1 MKKSLVAVGVV
12 AALGVVWT
20 AGAWFTGKQMEARF
34 ADMIAQTNAQL
45 NSTAPEAALALS
57 YQNYQRGLFSS
68 HLQLVIQPAAGK
80 ESPWLKPGQQVVFDE
95 NVDHGPF
102 PLAQLKSFNLLPA
115 MASVSSTLVNNEVS
129 KPLFNAAKGK
139 SPFSAETHVGYTA
152 ATDSRITLEPLNYEA
167 EGEKLV
173 FSGGTLRMQADR
185 EGKALALSG
194 EIKSGDFDTLN
205 EYNQRVQLSFNNF
218 KTDGTSEM
226 TDFAERIGSQKL
238 SLDKLAIAIEGKQM
252 AVIEG
257 MNLDGS
263 STLSSDHKAINTR
276 LDYTLNSLKLQS
288 QDMGSGK
295 LSLKIDKLDGE
306 AWHQFNQQYQAQ
318 MNALAAQPDPQVYQQ
333 QMTAAFFGSVPIL
346 LKGGPTV
353 TVAPLSWKNAK
364 GESTLNIAL
373 QLNDPSGATGASQSM
388 GEEIDRS
395 VKSLDSKLTI
405 QTAMATQL
413 MTQVAQLEGRDAKS
427 AGRMATMN
435 VESFAA
441 MGQKF
446 GLTKRE
452 EDNIV
457 SALQYGAGKITLN
470 GKSMTPEEAMM
481 MFMMASQPPQG
492 IPPTLPP
499 Q

>member
-45 NSTAPEAALALS
+45 TRAAPEAALALS

-68 HLQLVIQPAAGK
+68 HLQLVIQPTAGK

-95 NVDHGPF
+95 SVDHGPF
-102 PLAQLKSFNLLPA
+102 PFAQLKSFNLLPA
-115 MASVSSTLVNNEVS
+115 MASVSSTLVNNDVT
-129 KPLFNAAKGK
+129 KPLFDAAKGK
-139 SPFSAETHVGYTA
+139 SPFSAETRVGYSA
-152 ATDSRITLEPLNYEA
+152 ATDTQVTLAPLNYDA

-173 FSGGTLRMQADR
+173 FSGGTMRLQADR
-185 EGKALALSG
+185 EGKELALNGGIPSVQL
-194 EIKSGDFDTLN
+194 DTLN
-205 EYNQRVQLSFNNF
+205 EYNQRVQLSFSNL

-238 SLDKLAIAIEGKQM
+238 SVDKLAIAIEGQQL
-252 AVIEG
+252 AVMEG
-257 MNLDGS
+257 MNLDGA
-263 STLSSDHKAINTR
+263 STLSDDRKAINTR

-318 MNALAAQPDPQVYQQ
+318 MNALAAQPEVLANPELYQQ
-333 QMTAAFFGSVPIL
+333 QMTTAFFGSMPIL
-346 LKGGPTV
+346 LKGGPTI

-373 QLNDPSGATGASQSM
+373 QLNDPSGATGVPQSM

-405 QTAMATQL
+405 QTPMATQL
-413 MTQVAQLEGRDAKS
+413 MTQVAQLEGRDS
-427 AGRMATMN
+427 ASAASMATMT
-435 VESFAA
+435 VERFAA
-441 MGQKF
+441 MGQQF
-446 GLTKRE
+446 GLTTRE
-452 EDNIV
+452 NDNIV
-457 SALQYGAGKITLN
+457 SSLQYGAGKITLN
-470 GKSMTPEEAMM
+470 GKVMTPEETMI
-481 MFMMASQPPQG
+481 MFMMARQG
-492 IPPTLPP
+492 QSTLPA